1 MGKIYLK
8 DHIVFLD
15 LFNCT
20 ELLHEL
26 KETKI
31 FEKLF
36 IMIISPQLT
45 MKFFIL
51 SGTHFTL

>member
-20 ELLHEL
+20 ELLHKL

-36 IMIISPQLT
+36 IMIISSQLT